1 MKYILALIDEINPV
15 ELELFN
21 SKEEL
26 LNYLTSGENYEW
38 KLIKTIDWN
47 NLDKYTDSFGE
58 YVAYREDLLDCRVEA
73 YLRVVKD

>member
-1 MKYILALIDEINPV
+1 MKYILALIDEIDPV

-38 KLIKTIDWN
+38 KLNETIDWN
-47 NLDKYTDSFGE
+47 NLDKYTDSLGE
-58 YVAYREDLLDCRVEA
+58 YVAYREDLLDRRIEA

>member
-1 MKYILALIDEINPV
+1 MKYILALIDEINGV

-38 KLIKTIDWN
+38 TLIETIDWN
-47 NLDKYTDSFGE
+47 NLDKYTDSLGE
-58 YVAYREDLLDCRVEA
+58 YVAYREDLLDRRVEA